1 MLGLASFVGGER
13 IAPTEQGLR
22 LLGRL
27 LDAGLSNELPHG
39 PEVLWPWW
47 SYLDE
52 AAPAERRAWA
62 GVLRELRTGPTRVE
76 LISRFPEW
84 PGTTA
89 ETNCMGFVS
98 RSREWGLVQPR
109 LLDGRYL
116 LTALGVALIEQEEAG
131 RPARSEGN
139 RAERGVDHRRVLR
152 KR

>member
-1 MLGLASFVGGER
+1 
-13 IAPTEQGLR
+13 
-22 LLGRL
+22 
-27 LDAGLSNELPHG
+27 
-39 PEVLWPWW
+39 
-47 SYLDE
+47 
-52 AAPAERRAWA
+52 
-62 GVLRELRTGPTRVE
+62 
-76 LISRFPEW
+76 
-84 PGTTA
+84 
-89 ETNCMGFVS
+89 MGFVS